1 MTDQIKIN
9 VNGSE
14 INSEPDQLIIEA
26 CEDSGIHIPRFCWH
40 KRMDPVGMCRMCLVE
55 IETPRGKALVP
66 SCTTKVSEDLVVD
79 TESDVVKKAQEG
91 VLEFLLINHP
101 LDCPVCDKA
110 GECPLQ
116 DQTMAYGPGE
126 SRFVE
131 DKRHFE
137 KPIPISEI
145 ILLDRERCI
154 LCARCTRFSDEISG
168 DPLIEFIQR
177 GNKTQV
183 NTFPD
188 EPFRSYFSGNT
199 VQICPVGALTS
210 SSYRFKARPWD
221 LKKVSST
228 SNCSSVGCSVELN
241 VSQNKML
248 RILGEDNEYTNQG
261 WLSDKGRYNFEY
273 LHSEKRIQSPLL
285 VDNPSKELS
294 VNESMEII
302 GDQILTDI
310 DTNISFIVGHNS
322 TNEEYFALNSFIN
335 SLNENKK
342 ETSIQDLNVY
352 ISDDYLHE
360 GYFDDSYSLG
370 QIKDLD
376 SADTIILW
384 SQDIKD
390 NLPTLYLRIKQAV
403 KNGKKLIIFGHTN
416 TAMKNLSEEYFGEEV
431 VSKNFEFNIEIS
443 DIPNLSRLI
452 NGKEVLAIVGKSSP
466 IQNMEPVSKLI
477 NHLNENSN
485 LKILNCFA
493 KGNTFG
499 AFQNFD
505 LVKGMN
511 DFVDEFDSSRRNL
524 IFIIG
529 SNPVNNSVY
538 SQKIKNHLISADYV
552 VALDLFKNETTELAD
567 IILPTTS
574 FTEKEGTFTNLEMR
588 TLMQNKILPAPGS
601 SLNEW
606 EYWAMLLGKVGLEQ
620 SYDSEI
626 QLNSLL
632 CEGYTNKDNLPSFDN
647 LNKPSNL
654 DGIMNSKPIKIET
667 KNNRLENLEILFV
680 HRLYGDTS
688 SQINSPSISMLG
700 SERFIEMN
708 SATFYGSY
716 MLISNVVTLSQ
727 DDNSIQ
733 VNVNINDSLPDN
745 LLVIPI
751 NRRGFQ
757 NLDPEKKV
765 ELEVARSREQVSVSG
780 ADSCI
785 N

>member
-14 INSEPDQLIIEA
+14 INSKPDQLIIEA

-228 SNCSSVGCSVELN
+228 SNCSSVGDSVELN

-248 RILGEDNEYTNQG
+248 RILGEDNEFTNQG

-273 LHSEKRIQSPLL
+273 LHSDKRIEAPLL
-285 VDNPSKELS
+285 VKNSNKELTINETMELISNEILTSDNP
-294 VNESMEII
+294 
-302 GDQILTDI
+302 
-310 DTNISFIVGHNS
+310 NISFIVGHNS
-322 TNEEYFALNSFIN
+322 TNEEYYALNKFAEN
-335 SLNENKK
+335 LNKVENEN
-342 ETSIQDLNVY
+342 TVSNINFYL
-352 ISDDYLHE
+352 SDDYLYN
-360 GYFDDSYSLG
+360 GFFNDDYSLG
-370 QIKDLD
+370 EIKDLD

-384 SQDIKD
+384 AQDIKD

-403 KNGKKLIIFGHTN
+403 RNGKKLLIFGHTN
-416 TAMKNLSEEYFGEEV
+416 TAIKQLSEEYYGENIV
-431 VSKNFEFNIEIS
+431 TNNFEFNVEIS
-443 DIPNLSRLI
+443 DIPNLSKYI
-452 NGKEVLAIVGKSSP
+452 DGKDVLAIVGKASP
-466 IQNMEPVSKLI
+466 LQNVNPIFQLVK
-477 NHLNENSN
+477 HLDQNSN
-485 LKILNCFA
+485 LKILNCFS
-493 KGNTFG
+493 KGNTLG
-499 AFQNFD
+499 ALQNLD
-505 LVKGMN
+505 IVKGLN
-511 DFVDEFDSSRRNL
+511 EFITEFDSSKKN
-524 IFIIG
+524 IVFTVG
-529 SNPVNNSVY
+529 SNPVNNSIY
-538 SQKIKNHLISADYV
+538 SLKIKETLIDADFV
-552 VALDLFKNETTELAD
+552 VSLDLFKNETTELSD
-567 IILPTTS
+567 IILPTTT
-574 FTEKEGTFTNLEMR
+574 FGEKEGTFTNLEMR
-588 TLMQNKILPAPGS
+588 TLMQNKILPTPGS
-601 SLNEW
+601 ALNEW
-606 EYWAMLLGKVGLEQ
+606 EYWLILSNKMNLLE
-620 SYDSEI
+620 SYGTEAE
-626 QLNSLL
+626 LNSML
-632 CEGYTNKDNLPSFDN
+632 CKDYIDNGNIPSFDN

-654 DGIMNSKPIKIET
+654 DGILNSKTINIEVENIDST
-667 KNNRLENLEILFV
+667 NLEILFV
-680 HRLYGDTS
+680 HRLYGDSS
-688 SQINSPSISMLG
+688 SQFNSPSISMLG

-708 SATFYGSY
+708 SATYFGSY
-716 MLISNVVTLSQ
+716 MLNSDVVTLIQ
-727 DDNSIQ
+727 ENNSIQ
-733 VNVNINDSLPDN
+733 VNVNINENLPDN

-757 NLDPEKKV
+757 DLNPEKKV
-765 ELEVARSREQVSVSG
+765 ELETAKSREQLSVT
-780 ADSCI
+780 
-785 N
+785 

>member
-14 INSEPDQLIIEA
+14 IISEPDQLIIEA

-499 AFQNFD
+499 ALQNLD
-505 LVKGMN
+505 LVKGIN
-511 DFVDEFDSSRRNL
+511 DFVDEFDSSRKNL
-524 IFIIG
+524 IFTIG
-529 SNPVNNSVY
+529 SNPVNNSIY
-538 SQKIKNHLISADYV
+538 SQKIKSHLISADYV

-588 TLMQNKILPAPGS
+588 TLMQNKILPAPGL

-765 ELEVARSREQVSVSG
+765 ELEVSRSREQLSVS
-780 ADSCI
+780 
-785 N
+785 

>member
-14 INSEPDQLIIEA
+14 ISSKPDQLIIEA

-228 SNCSSVGCSVELN
+228 SNCSSVGDSVELN

-248 RILGEDNEYTNQG
+248 RILGEDNEFTNQG

-273 LHSEKRIQSPLL
+273 LHSDKRIETPLL
-285 VDNPSKELS
+285 VKNSNKELTINETMELISNEILTSDNP
-294 VNESMEII
+294 
-302 GDQILTDI
+302 
-310 DTNISFIVGHNS
+310 NISFIVGHNS
-322 TNEEYFALNSFIN
+322 TNEEYYALNKFAEN
-335 SLNENKK
+335 LNKVENEN
-342 ETSIQDLNVY
+342 TVSNINFYL
-352 ISDDYLHE
+352 SDDYLYN
-360 GYFDDSYSLG
+360 GFFNDDYSLG
-370 QIKDLD
+370 EIKDLD

-384 SQDIKD
+384 AQDIKD

-403 KNGKKLIIFGHTN
+403 RNGKKLLIFGHTN
-416 TAMKNLSEEYFGEEV
+416 TAIKQLSEEYYGENIV
-431 VSKNFEFNIEIS
+431 TNNFEFNVEIS
-443 DIPNLSRLI
+443 DIPNLSKYI
-452 NGKEVLAIVGKSSP
+452 DGKDVLAIVGKASP
-466 IQNMEPVSKLI
+466 LQNVNPIFQLVK
-477 NHLNENSN
+477 HLDQNSN
-485 LKILNCFA
+485 LKILNCFS

-499 AFQNFD
+499 ALQNLD
-505 LVKGMN
+505 IVKGLN
-511 DFVDEFDSSRRNL
+511 EFVTEFDSSKKN
-524 IFIIG
+524 IVFTVG
-529 SNPVNNSVY
+529 SNPVNNSIY
-538 SQKIKNHLISADYV
+538 SHKIKEALIDSDFV
-552 VALDLFKNETTELAD
+552 VSLDLFKNETTELSD
-567 IILPTTS
+567 IILPTTT
-574 FTEKEGTFTNLEMR
+574 FGEKEGTFTNLEMR
-588 TLMQNKILPAPGS
+588 TLMQNKILPTPGS
-601 SLNEW
+601 ALNEW
-606 EYWAMLLGKVGLEQ
+606 EYWLILSNKMNLLE
-620 SYDSEI
+620 SYGTEAE
-626 QLNSLL
+626 LNSML
-632 CEGYTNKDNLPSFDN
+632 CKDYIDNGNIPSFDN

-654 DGIMNSKPIKIET
+654 DGILNSKTINIEVENVDST
-667 KNNRLENLEILFV
+667 NLEILFV
-680 HRLYGDTS
+680 HRLYGDSS

-708 SATFYGSY
+708 SATYFGSY
-716 MLISNVVTLSQ
+716 MLNSDVVTLIQ
-727 DDNSIQ
+727 ENNSIQ
-733 VNVNINDSLPDN
+733 VNVNINENLPDN
-745 LLVIPI
+745 LLVVPI

-757 NLDPEKKV
+757 DLNPEKKV
-765 ELEVARSREQVSVSG
+765 ELEAAKNREQLSVT
-780 ADSCI
+780 
-785 N
+785 

>member
-14 INSEPDQLIIEA
+14 IISEPDQLIIEA

-499 AFQNFD
+499 AFQNLD
-505 LVKGMN
+505 LVKGIN
-511 DFVDEFDSSRRNL
+511 DFVDEFDNSRKNL
-524 IFIIG
+524 IFTIG
-529 SNPVNNSVY
+529 SNPVNNSIY
-538 SQKIKNHLISADYV
+538 SQKIKSHLISADYV

-667 KNNRLENLEILFV
+667 KNNKLENLEILFV

-765 ELEVARSREQVSVSG
+765 ELEVARSREQLSVS
-780 ADSCI
+780 
-785 N
+785 

>member
-14 INSEPDQLIIEA
+14 IISEPDQLIIEA

-273 LHSEKRIQSPLL
+273 LHSEKRIQSPLF
-285 VDNPSKELS
+285 VDNPNKELS

-499 AFQNFD
+499 ALQNLD
-505 LVKGMN
+505 LVKGIN

-524 IFIIG
+524 IFTIG
-529 SNPVNNSVY
+529 SNPVNNSIY
-538 SQKIKNHLISADYV
+538 SQKIKSHLISADYV

-765 ELEVARSREQVSVSG
+765 ELEVARSREQLSVS
-780 ADSCI
+780 
-785 N
+785 

>member
-14 INSEPDQLIIEA
+14 ISSKPDQLIIEA

-228 SNCSSVGCSVELN
+228 SNCSSVGDSVELN

-248 RILGEDNEYTNQG
+248 RILGEDNEFTNQG

-273 LHSEKRIQSPLL
+273 LHSDKRIETPLL
-285 VDNPSKELS
+285 VKNSNKELTINETMELISNEILTSDNP
-294 VNESMEII
+294 
-302 GDQILTDI
+302 
-310 DTNISFIVGHNS
+310 NISFIVGHNS
-322 TNEEYFALNSFIN
+322 TNEEYYALNKFAEN
-335 SLNENKK
+335 LNKVENEN
-342 ETSIQDLNVY
+342 TVSNINFYL
-352 ISDDYLHE
+352 SDDYLYN
-360 GYFDDSYSLG
+360 GFFNDDYSLG
-370 QIKDLD
+370 EIKDLD

-384 SQDIKD
+384 AQDIKD

-403 KNGKKLIIFGHTN
+403 RNGKKLLIFGHTN
-416 TAMKNLSEEYFGEEV
+416 TAIKQLSEEYYGENIV
-431 VSKNFEFNIEIS
+431 TNNFEFNVEIS
-443 DIPNLSRLI
+443 DIPNLSKYI
-452 NGKEVLAIVGKSSP
+452 DGKDVLAIVGKASP
-466 IQNMEPVSKLI
+466 LQNVNPIFQLVK
-477 NHLNENSN
+477 HLDQNSN
-485 LKILNCFA
+485 LKILNCFS
-493 KGNTFG
+493 KGNTLG
-499 AFQNFD
+499 ALQNLD
-505 LVKGMN
+505 IVKGLN
-511 DFVDEFDSSRRNL
+511 EFITEFDSSKKN
-524 IFIIG
+524 IVFTVG
-529 SNPVNNSVY
+529 SNPVNNSIY
-538 SQKIKNHLISADYV
+538 SLKIKETLIDADFV
-552 VALDLFKNETTELAD
+552 VSLDLFKNETTELSD
-567 IILPTTS
+567 IILPTTT
-574 FTEKEGTFTNLEMR
+574 FGEKEGTFTNLEMR
-588 TLMQNKILPAPGS
+588 TLMQNKILPTPGS
-601 SLNEW
+601 ALNEW
-606 EYWAMLLGKVGLEQ
+606 EYWLILSNKMKLFE
-620 SYDSEI
+620 SYGTEAE
-626 QLNSLL
+626 LNSML
-632 CEGYTNKDNLPSFDN
+632 CKDYIDNDNIPSFDN

-654 DGIMNSKPIKIET
+654 DGILNSKTINIEVENVDST
-667 KNNRLENLEILFV
+667 NLEILFV
-680 HRLYGDTS
+680 HRLYGDSS

-708 SATFYGSY
+708 SATYFGSY
-716 MLISNVVTLSQ
+716 MLNSDVVTLIQ
-727 DDNSIQ
+727 DNNSIQ
-733 VNVNINDSLPDN
+733 VNVNINENLPDN
-745 LLVIPI
+745 LLIVPI

-757 NLDPEKKV
+757 DLNPEKKV
-765 ELEVARSREQVSVSG
+765 ELEAAKSREQLSVT
-780 ADSCI
+780 
-785 N
+785 

>member
-14 INSEPDQLIIEA
+14 IISEPDQLIIEA

-505 LVKGMN
+505 LVKGIN
-511 DFVDEFDSSRRNL
+511 DFVDEFDSSRSNL
-524 IFIIG
+524 IFTVG

-727 DDNSIQ
+727 DGNSIQ

-757 NLDPEKKV
+757 NLNPEKKV
-765 ELEVARSREQVSVSG
+765 ELEVARSREQLSVS
-780 ADSCI
+780 
-785 N
+785 

>member
-1 MTDQIKIN
+1 MSDQININ

-14 INSEPDQLIIEA
+14 IRTDSDQLIIEA

-79 TESDVVKKAQEG
+79 TESEVVKKAQEG

-210 SSYRFKARPWD
+210 TSYRFKARPWD

-228 SNCSSVGCSVELN
+228 SNCSSMGCSVELN

-248 RILGEDNEYTNQG
+248 RILGEDNEFTNQG

-273 LHSEKRIQSPLL
+273 LHSEKRILKPVLNNDST
-285 VDNPSKELS
+285 NEISI
-294 VNESMEII
+294 NESMELISNEI
-302 GDQILTDI
+302 SVDDNS
-310 DTNISFIVGHNS
+310 NISFIVGHNS
-322 TNEEYFALNSFIN
+322 TNEEYYALNNFVEN
-335 SLNENKK
+335 LNKVHKDQNM
-342 ETSIQDLNVY
+342 NVY
-352 ISDDYLHE
+352 LSDDYLYE
-360 GYFDDSYSLG
+360 GFFQNTDLLG
-370 QIKDLD
+370 KVQDLD
-376 SADTIILW
+376 SVDTIILW
-384 SQDIKD
+384 AQDIKD
-390 NLPTLYLRIKQAV
+390 NLPTLYLRIRQAV
-403 KNGKKLIIFGHTN
+403 KNGKKLVIFGHTN
-416 TAMKNLSEEYFGEEV
+416 TAMKELADSYFGQEII
-431 VSKNFEFNIEIS
+431 SKNLEFNVEIS
-443 DIPNLSRLI
+443 EIPNFNELI
-452 NGKEVLAIVGKSSP
+452 NDKNVLAIIGKSSP
-466 IQNMEPVSKLI
+466 IQNTNSISNLI
-477 NHLNENSN
+477 NYLDKNSN
-485 LKILNCFA
+485 LKILNCFS

-499 AFQNFD
+499 ALQNID
-505 LVKGMN
+505 LVKGLN
-511 DFVDEFDSSRRNL
+511 EFINEFDSSKNN
-524 IFIIG
+524 IVFTIG
-529 SNPVNNSVY
+529 SNPVNSSIY
-538 SQKIKNHLISADYV
+538 SNQIKDKLINANFV
-552 VALDLFKNETTELAD
+552 VSLDLFKNETTELAN

-574 FTEKEGTFTNLEMR
+574 FGEKEGTFTNLEMR
-588 TLMQNKILPAPGS
+588 TLKQNKILPTPGS
-601 SLNEW
+601 VLNEW
-606 EYWAMLLGKVGLEQ
+606 EYWSMMLNKIDIENN
-620 SYDSEI
+620 YESEFE
-626 QLNSLL
+626 LNLQL
-632 CEGYTNKDNLPSFDN
+632 CEEYLDKDNVPSFDN

-654 DGIMNSKPIKIET
+654 DGVLNSKSINIEI
-667 KNNRLENLEILFV
+667 ENVEPGKLEILFV
-680 HRLYGDTS
+680 NRLYGDS
-688 SQINSPSISMLG
+688 STQINSPSISMLG
-700 SERFIEMN
+700 AERFIEMN
-708 SATFYGSY
+708 NDTFIKHNLSSY
-716 MLISNVVTLSQ
+716 TVNLVQGDSTLQVKIKINNHLPNELIIAPL
-727 DDNSIQ
+727 
-733 VNVNINDSLPDN
+733 
-745 LLVIPI
+745 
-751 NRRGFQ
+751 NRRGFRDIDTTKPYELIEVK
-757 NLDPEKKV
+757 NLE
-765 ELEVARSREQVSVSG
+765 ELSV
-780 ADSCI
+780 

>member
-14 INSEPDQLIIEA
+14 ISSKPDQLIIEA

-228 SNCSSVGCSVELN
+228 SNCSSVGDSVELN

-248 RILGEDNEYTNQG
+248 RILGEDNEFTNQG

-273 LHSEKRIQSPLL
+273 LHSDKRIETPLL
-285 VDNPSKELS
+285 VKNSNKELTINETMELISNEILTSDNP
-294 VNESMEII
+294 
-302 GDQILTDI
+302 
-310 DTNISFIVGHNS
+310 NISFIVGHNS
-322 TNEEYFALNSFIN
+322 TNEEYYALNQFAGN
-335 SLNENKK
+335 LNKVENEN
-342 ETSIQDLNVY
+342 TASNINFYL
-352 ISDDYLHE
+352 SDDYLYN
-360 GYFDDSYSLG
+360 GFFNDDYSLG
-370 QIKDLD
+370 EIKDLD

-384 SQDIKD
+384 AQDIKD

-403 KNGKKLIIFGHTN
+403 RNGKKLLIFGHTN
-416 TAMKNLSEEYFGEEV
+416 TAIKQLSEEYYGENIV
-431 VSKNFEFNIEIS
+431 TNNFEFNVELS
-443 DIPNLSRLI
+443 DIPNLSKYI
-452 NGKEVLAIVGKSSP
+452 DGKDVLAIVGKASP
-466 IQNMEPVSKLI
+466 LQNVNPIFQLVK
-477 NHLNENSN
+477 HLDQNSN
-485 LKILNCFA
+485 LKILNCFS
-493 KGNTFG
+493 KGNTLG
-499 AFQNFD
+499 ALQNLD
-505 LVKGMN
+505 IVKGLN
-511 DFVDEFDSSRRNL
+511 EFITEFDSSKKN
-524 IFIIG
+524 IVFTVG
-529 SNPVNNSVY
+529 SNPVNNSIY
-538 SQKIKNHLISADYV
+538 SLKIKETLIDADFV
-552 VALDLFKNETTELAD
+552 VSLDLFKNETTELSD
-567 IILPTTS
+567 IILPTTT
-574 FTEKEGTFTNLEMR
+574 FGEKEGTFTNLEMR
-588 TLMQNKILPAPGS
+588 TLMQNKILPTPGS
-601 SLNEW
+601 ALNEW
-606 EYWAMLLGKVGLEQ
+606 EYWLILSNKMNLLE
-620 SYDSEI
+620 SYGTEAE
-626 QLNSLL
+626 LNSML
-632 CEGYTNKDNLPSFDN
+632 CKDYIDNGNIPSFDN

-654 DGIMNSKPIKIET
+654 DGILNSKTINIEVENIDST
-667 KNNRLENLEILFV
+667 NLEILFV
-680 HRLYGDTS
+680 HRLYGDSS

-708 SATFYGSY
+708 SATYFGSY
-716 MLISNVVTLSQ
+716 MLNSDVVTLIQ
-727 DDNSIQ
+727 ENNSIQ
-733 VNVNINDSLPDN
+733 VNVNINENLPDN
-745 LLVIPI
+745 LLVVPI

-757 NLDPEKKV
+757 DLNPEKKV
-765 ELEVARSREQVSVSG
+765 ELEAAKSREQLSVT
-780 ADSCI
+780 
-785 N
+785 

>member
-14 INSEPDQLIIEA
+14 IISEPDQLIIEA

-485 LKILNCFA
+485 LQILNCFA

-499 AFQNFD
+499 AFQNLD
-505 LVKGMN
+505 LVKGLN
-511 DFVDEFDSSRRNL
+511 DFVDEFDSSRKNL
-524 IFIIG
+524 IFTIG
-529 SNPVNNSVY
+529 SNPVNNSIY
-538 SQKIKNHLISADYV
+538 SQKIKSHLISADYV

-751 NRRGFQ
+751 NRRGLQ

-765 ELEVARSREQVSVSG
+765 ELEVSRSREQLSVS
-780 ADSCI
+780 
-785 N
+785 

>member
-14 INSEPDQLIIEA
+14 ISSKPDQLIIEA

-228 SNCSSVGCSVELN
+228 SNCSSVGDSVELN

-248 RILGEDNEYTNQG
+248 RILGEDNEFTNQG

-273 LHSEKRIQSPLL
+273 LHSDKRIETPIL
-285 VDNPSKELS
+285 VKNSNKELTINETMELISNEILTSDNP
-294 VNESMEII
+294 
-302 GDQILTDI
+302 
-310 DTNISFIVGHNS
+310 NISFIVGHNS
-322 TNEEYFALNSFIN
+322 TNEEYYALNKFAEN
-335 SLNENKK
+335 LNKVENEN
-342 ETSIQDLNVY
+342 TVSNINFYL
-352 ISDDYLHE
+352 SDDYLYN
-360 GYFDDSYSLG
+360 GFFNDDYSLG
-370 QIKDLD
+370 EIKDLD

-384 SQDIKD
+384 AQDIKD

-403 KNGKKLIIFGHTN
+403 RNGKKLLIFGHTN
-416 TAMKNLSEEYFGEEV
+416 TAIKQLSEEYYGENIV
-431 VSKNFEFNIEIS
+431 TNNFEFNVEIS
-443 DIPNLSRLI
+443 DIPNLSKYI
-452 NGKEVLAIVGKSSP
+452 DGKDVLAIVGKASP
-466 IQNMEPVSKLI
+466 LQNVNPIFQLVK
-477 NHLNENSN
+477 HLDQNSN
-485 LKILNCFA
+485 LKILNCFS
-493 KGNTFG
+493 KGNTLG
-499 AFQNFD
+499 ALQNLD
-505 LVKGMN
+505 IVKGLN
-511 DFVDEFDSSRRNL
+511 EFLTEFDSSKKN
-524 IFIIG
+524 IVFTVG
-529 SNPVNNSVY
+529 SNPVNNSIY
-538 SQKIKNHLISADYV
+538 SHKIKNTLNDADFV
-552 VALDLFKNETTELAD
+552 VSLDLFKNETTELSD
-567 IILPTTS
+567 IILPTTT
-574 FTEKEGTFTNLEMR
+574 FGEKEGTFTNLEMR
-588 TLMQNKILPAPGS
+588 TLMQNKILPTPGS
-601 SLNEW
+601 ALNEW
-606 EYWAMLLGKVGLEQ
+606 EYWLILSNKMNLLE
-620 SYDSEI
+620 SYGTEAE
-626 QLNSLL
+626 LNSML
-632 CEGYTNKDNLPSFDN
+632 CKEYIDNDNIPSFDN

-654 DGIMNSKPIKIET
+654 DGILNSKTINIEVENIDPT
-667 KNNRLENLEILFV
+667 NLEILFV
-680 HRLYGDTS
+680 HRLYGDSS

-708 SATFYGSY
+708 SATYFGSY
-716 MLISNVVTLSQ
+716 MLNSDVVTLIQ
-727 DDNSIQ
+727 ENNSIQ
-733 VNVNINDSLPDN
+733 VNVNINENLPDN
-745 LLVIPI
+745 LLVVPI

-757 NLDPEKKV
+757 DLNPEKKV
-765 ELEVARSREQVSVSG
+765 ELEAAKSREQLSVT
-780 ADSCI
+780 
-785 N
+785 

>member
-14 INSEPDQLIIEA
+14 IISEPDQLIIEA

-335 SLNENKK
+335 SLNESKK

-403 KNGKKLIIFGHTN
+403 KKGKKLIIFGHTN

-499 AFQNFD
+499 ALQNLD
-505 LVKGMN
+505 LVKGIN
-511 DFVDEFDSSRRNL
+511 DFVDEFDSSRKNL
-524 IFIIG
+524 IFTIG
-529 SNPVNNSVY
+529 SNPVNNSIY
-538 SQKIKNHLISADYV
+538 SQKIKSHLISADYV

-765 ELEVARSREQVSVSG
+765 ELEVARSREQLSVS
-780 ADSCI
+780 
-785 N
+785 

>member
-14 INSEPDQLIIEA
+14 ISSKPDQLIIEA

-55 IETPRGKALVP
+55 VETPRGKALVP

-228 SNCSSVGCSVELN
+228 SNCSSVGDSVELN

-248 RILGEDNEYTNQG
+248 RILGEDNEFTNQG

-273 LHSEKRIQSPLL
+273 LHSDKRIETPLL
-285 VDNPSKELS
+285 VKNSNKELTINETMELISNEILTSDNP
-294 VNESMEII
+294 
-302 GDQILTDI
+302 
-310 DTNISFIVGHNS
+310 NISFIVGHNS
-322 TNEEYFALNSFIN
+322 TNEEYYALNKFAEN
-335 SLNENKK
+335 LNKVENEN
-342 ETSIQDLNVY
+342 TVSNINFYL
-352 ISDDYLHE
+352 SDDYLYN
-360 GYFDDSYSLG
+360 GFFNDDYSLG
-370 QIKDLD
+370 EIKDLD

-384 SQDIKD
+384 AQDIKD

-403 KNGKKLIIFGHTN
+403 RNGKKLLIFGHTN
-416 TAMKNLSEEYFGEEV
+416 TAIKQLSEEYYGENIV
-431 VSKNFEFNIEIS
+431 TNNFEFNVDLS
-443 DIPNLSRLI
+443 DIPNLSKYI
-452 NGKEVLAIVGKSSP
+452 DGKDVLAIVGKASP
-466 IQNMEPVSKLI
+466 LQNVNPIFQLVK
-477 NHLNENSN
+477 HLDQNSN
-485 LKILNCFA
+485 LKILNCFS
-493 KGNTFG
+493 KGNTLG
-499 AFQNFD
+499 ALQNLD
-505 LVKGMN
+505 IVKGLN
-511 DFVDEFDSSRRNL
+511 EFLTEFDSSKKN
-524 IFIIG
+524 IVFTVG
-529 SNPVNNSVY
+529 SNPVNNSIY
-538 SQKIKNHLISADYV
+538 SNKIKNTLNDADFV
-552 VALDLFKNETTELAD
+552 VSLDLFKNETTELSD
-567 IILPTTS
+567 IILPTTT
-574 FTEKEGTFTNLEMR
+574 FGEKEGTFTNLEMR
-588 TLMQNKILPAPGS
+588 TLMQNKILPTPGS
-601 SLNEW
+601 ALNEW
-606 EYWAMLLGKVGLEQ
+606 EYWLILSNKMNLLE
-620 SYDSEI
+620 SYGTEEE
-626 QLNSLL
+626 LNSML
-632 CEGYTNKDNLPSFDN
+632 CKDYIDNANIPSFDN

-654 DGIMNSKPIKIET
+654 DGILNSKTINIEVENIDST
-667 KNNRLENLEILFV
+667 NLEILFV
-680 HRLYGDTS
+680 HRLYGDSS

-708 SATFYGSY
+708 SATYFGSY
-716 MLISNVVTLSQ
+716 MLNSDVVTLIQ
-727 DDNSIQ
+727 DNNSIQ
-733 VNVNINDSLPDN
+733 VNVNINENLPDN
-745 LLVIPI
+745 LLVVPI

-757 NLDPEKKV
+757 DLNPEKKV
-765 ELEVARSREQVSVSG
+765 ELEAAKNREQLSVT
-780 ADSCI
+780 
-785 N
+785 

>member
-14 INSEPDQLIIEA
+14 ISSKPDQLIIEA

-228 SNCSSVGCSVELN
+228 SNCSSVGDSVELN

-248 RILGEDNEYTNQG
+248 RILGEDNEFTNQG

-273 LHSEKRIQSPLL
+273 LHSDKRIETPLL
-285 VDNPSKELS
+285 VKNSNKELTINETMELISNEILTSDNP
-294 VNESMEII
+294 
-302 GDQILTDI
+302 
-310 DTNISFIVGHNS
+310 NISFIVGHNS
-322 TNEEYFALNSFIN
+322 TNEEYYALNKFAEN
-335 SLNENKK
+335 LNKVENEN
-342 ETSIQDLNVY
+342 TVSNINFYL
-352 ISDDYLHE
+352 SDDYLYN
-360 GYFDDSYSLG
+360 GFFNDDYSLG
-370 QIKDLD
+370 EIKDLD

-384 SQDIKD
+384 AQDIKD

-403 KNGKKLIIFGHTN
+403 RNGKKLLIFGHTN
-416 TAMKNLSEEYFGEEV
+416 TAIKQVSEEYYGENIV
-431 VSKNFEFNIEIS
+431 TNNFEFNVEIS
-443 DIPNLSRLI
+443 DIPNLSKYI
-452 NGKEVLAIVGKSSP
+452 DGKDVLAIVGKASP
-466 IQNMEPVSKLI
+466 LQNVNPIFQLVK
-477 NHLNENSN
+477 HLDQNSN
-485 LKILNCFA
+485 LKILNCFS
-493 KGNTFG
+493 KGNTLG
-499 AFQNFD
+499 ALQNLD
-505 LVKGMN
+505 IVKGLN
-511 DFVDEFDSSRRNL
+511 EFITEFDSSKKN
-524 IFIIG
+524 IVFTVG
-529 SNPVNNSVY
+529 SNPVNNSIY
-538 SQKIKNHLISADYV
+538 SLKIKETLIDADFV
-552 VALDLFKNETTELAD
+552 VSLDLFKNETTELSD
-567 IILPTTS
+567 IILPTTT
-574 FTEKEGTFTNLEMR
+574 FGEKEGTFTNLEMR
-588 TLMQNKILPAPGS
+588 TLMQNKILPTPGS
-601 SLNEW
+601 ALNEW
-606 EYWAMLLGKVGLEQ
+606 EYWLILSNKMKLFE
-620 SYDSEI
+620 SYGTEAE
-626 QLNSLL
+626 LNSML
-632 CEGYTNKDNLPSFDN
+632 CKDYIDNDNIPSFDN

-654 DGIMNSKPIKIET
+654 DGILNSKTINIEVENVNST
-667 KNNRLENLEILFV
+667 NLEILFV
-680 HRLYGDTS
+680 HRLYGDSS

-708 SATFYGSY
+708 SATYFGSY
-716 MLISNVVTLSQ
+716 MLNSDVVTLIQ
-727 DDNSIQ
+727 DNNSIQ
-733 VNVNINDSLPDN
+733 VNVNINENLPDN
-745 LLVIPI
+745 LLIVPI

-757 NLDPEKKV
+757 DLNPEKKV
-765 ELEVARSREQVSVSG
+765 ELEAAKSREQLSVT
-780 ADSCI
+780 
-785 N
+785 

>member
-14 INSEPDQLIIEA
+14 IISEPDQLIIEA

-310 DTNISFIVGHNS
+310 DTNISFIVGHSS

-499 AFQNFD
+499 ALQNLD
-505 LVKGMN
+505 LVKGIN
-511 DFVDEFDSSRRNL
+511 DFVDEFDSSRKNL
-524 IFIIG
+524 IFTIG
-529 SNPVNNSVY
+529 SNPVNNSIY
-538 SQKIKNHLISADYV
+538 SQKIKSHLISADYV

-727 DDNSIQ
+727 DGNSIQ

-757 NLDPEKKV
+757 NLNPEKKV
-765 ELEVARSREQVSVSG
+765 ELEVARSREPLSVS
-780 ADSCI
+780 
-785 N
+785 

>member
-14 INSEPDQLIIEA
+14 IISEPDQLIIEA

-499 AFQNFD
+499 ALQNLD
-505 LVKGMN
+505 LVKGIN
-511 DFVDEFDSSRRNL
+511 DFVDEFDSSRKNL
-524 IFIIG
+524 IFTIG
-529 SNPVNNSVY
+529 SNPVNNSIY
-538 SQKIKNHLISADYV
+538 SQKIKSHLISADYV

-765 ELEVARSREQVSVSG
+765 ELEVARSREQLSVS
-780 ADSCI
+780 
-785 N
+785 

>member
-14 INSEPDQLIIEA
+14 IISEPDQLIIEA

-273 LHSEKRIQSPLL
+273 LHSEKRIHSPLL

-499 AFQNFD
+499 AFQNLD
-505 LVKGMN
+505 LVKGIN
-511 DFVDEFDSSRRNL
+511 DFVDEFDSSRKNL
-524 IFIIG
+524 IFTIG
-529 SNPVNNSVY
+529 SNPVNNSIY
-538 SQKIKNHLISADYV
+538 SQKIKSHLISADYV

-765 ELEVARSREQVSVSG
+765 ELEVARSREQLSVS
-780 ADSCI
+780 
-785 N
+785 

>member
-14 INSEPDQLIIEA
+14 ISSKPDQLIIEA

-55 IETPRGKALVP
+55 VETPRGKALVP

-228 SNCSSVGCSVELN
+228 SNCSSVGDSVELN

-248 RILGEDNEYTNQG
+248 RILGEDNEFTNQG

-273 LHSEKRIQSPLL
+273 LHSDKRIETPLL
-285 VDNPSKELS
+285 VKNSNKELTINETMELISNEILTSDNP
-294 VNESMEII
+294 
-302 GDQILTDI
+302 
-310 DTNISFIVGHNS
+310 NISFIVGHNS
-322 TNEEYFALNSFIN
+322 TNEEYYALNKFAEN
-335 SLNENKK
+335 LNKVENEN
-342 ETSIQDLNVY
+342 TVSNINFYL
-352 ISDDYLHE
+352 SDDYLYN
-360 GYFDDSYSLG
+360 GFFNDDYSLG
-370 QIKDLD
+370 EIKDLD

-384 SQDIKD
+384 AQDIKD

-403 KNGKKLIIFGHTN
+403 RNGKKLLIFGHTN
-416 TAMKNLSEEYFGEEV
+416 TAIKQLSEEYYGENIV
-431 VSKNFEFNIEIS
+431 TNNFEFNVEIS
-443 DIPNLSRLI
+443 DIPNLSKYI
-452 NGKEVLAIVGKSSP
+452 DGKDVLAIVGKASP
-466 IQNMEPVSKLI
+466 LQNVNPIFQLVK
-477 NHLNENSN
+477 HLDQNSN
-485 LKILNCFA
+485 LKILNCFS
-493 KGNTFG
+493 KGNTLG
-499 AFQNFD
+499 ALQNLD
-505 LVKGMN
+505 IVKGLN
-511 DFVDEFDSSRRNL
+511 EFITEFDSSKRN
-524 IFIIG
+524 IVFTVG
-529 SNPVNNSVY
+529 SNPVNNSIY
-538 SQKIKNHLISADYV
+538 SLKIKETLIDADFV
-552 VALDLFKNETTELAD
+552 VSLDLFKNETTELSD
-567 IILPTTS
+567 IILPTTT
-574 FTEKEGTFTNLEMR
+574 FGEKEGTFTNLEMR
-588 TLMQNKILPAPGS
+588 TLMQNKILPTPGS
-601 SLNEW
+601 ALNEW
-606 EYWAMLLGKVGLEQ
+606 EYWLILSNKMNLLE
-620 SYDSEI
+620 SYGTEAE
-626 QLNSLL
+626 LNSML
-632 CEGYTNKDNLPSFDN
+632 CKDYIDNDNIPSFDN

-654 DGIMNSKPIKIET
+654 DGILNSKTINIEIENVDST
-667 KNNRLENLEILFV
+667 NLEILFV
-680 HRLYGDTS
+680 HRLYGDSS

-708 SATFYGSY
+708 SATYFGSY
-716 MLISNVVTLSQ
+716 MLNSDVVTLIQ
-727 DDNSIQ
+727 DNNSIQ
-733 VNVNINDSLPDN
+733 VNVNINENLPDN
-745 LLVIPI
+745 LLVVPI

-757 NLDPEKKV
+757 DLNPEKKV
-765 ELEVARSREQVSVSG
+765 ELEAAKSREQLSVT
-780 ADSCI
+780 
-785 N
+785 

>member
-14 INSEPDQLIIEA
+14 IISEPDQLIIEA

-499 AFQNFD
+499 AFQNLD
-505 LVKGMN
+505 LVKGIN
-511 DFVDEFDSSRRNL
+511 DFVDEFDSSRKNL
-524 IFIIG
+524 IFTIG
-529 SNPVNNSVY
+529 SNPVNNSIY
-538 SQKIKNHLISADYV
+538 SQKIKSHLISADYV

-716 MLISNVVTLSQ
+716 MLVSNVVTLSQ

-765 ELEVARSREQVSVSG
+765 ELEVARSREQLSVS
-780 ADSCI
+780 
-785 N
+785 

>member
-14 INSEPDQLIIEA
+14 ISSKPDQLIIEA

-228 SNCSSVGCSVELN
+228 SNCSSVGDSVELN

-248 RILGEDNEYTNQG
+248 RILGEDNEFTNQG

-273 LHSEKRIQSPLL
+273 LHSDKRIETPLL
-285 VDNPSKELS
+285 VKNSNKELTINETMELISNEILTSDNP
-294 VNESMEII
+294 
-302 GDQILTDI
+302 
-310 DTNISFIVGHNS
+310 NISFIVGHNS
-322 TNEEYFALNSFIN
+322 TNEEYYALNKFAEN
-335 SLNENKK
+335 LNKVENEN
-342 ETSIQDLNVY
+342 TVSNINFYL
-352 ISDDYLHE
+352 SDDYLYN
-360 GYFDDSYSLG
+360 GFFNDDYSLG
-370 QIKDLD
+370 EIKDLD

-384 SQDIKD
+384 AQDIKD

-403 KNGKKLIIFGHTN
+403 KNGKKLLIFGHTN
-416 TAMKNLSEEYFGEEV
+416 TAIKQLSEEYYGENIV
-431 VSKNFEFNIEIS
+431 TNNFEFNIEIS
-443 DIPNLSRLI
+443 DIPNLSKYI
-452 NGKEVLAIVGKSSP
+452 DGKDVLAIVGKASP
-466 IQNMEPVSKLI
+466 LQNVNPIFQLVK
-477 NHLNENSN
+477 HLDQNSN
-485 LKILNCFA
+485 LKILNCFS
-493 KGNTFG
+493 KGNTLG
-499 AFQNFD
+499 ALQNLD
-505 LVKGMN
+505 IVKGLN
-511 DFVDEFDSSRRNL
+511 EFINEFDSSKKN
-524 IFIIG
+524 IVFTVG
-529 SNPVNNSVY
+529 SNPVNNSIY
-538 SQKIKNHLISADYV
+538 SLKIKETLIDADFV
-552 VALDLFKNETTELAD
+552 VSLDLFKNETTELSD
-567 IILPTTS
+567 IILPTTT
-574 FTEKEGTFTNLEMR
+574 FGEKEGTFTNLEMR
-588 TLMQNKILPAPGS
+588 TLMQNKILPTPGS
-601 SLNEW
+601 ALNEW
-606 EYWAMLLGKVGLEQ
+606 EYWLILSNKMKLFESYGTEAELNFML
-620 SYDSEI
+620 
-626 QLNSLL
+626 
-632 CEGYTNKDNLPSFDN
+632 CKDYIDNDNIPSFDN

-654 DGIMNSKPIKIET
+654 DGILNSKTINIEVENVDST
-667 KNNRLENLEILFV
+667 NLEILFV
-680 HRLYGDTS
+680 HRLYGDSS

-708 SATFYGSY
+708 SATYFGSY
-716 MLISNVVTLSQ
+716 MLNSDVVTLIQ
-727 DDNSIQ
+727 DNNSIQ
-733 VNVNINDSLPDN
+733 VNVNINENLPDN
-745 LLVIPI
+745 LLIVPI

-757 NLDPEKKV
+757 DLNPEKKV
-765 ELEVARSREQVSVSG
+765 ELEAAKSREQLSVT
-780 ADSCI
+780 
-785 N
+785 

>member
-14 INSEPDQLIIEA
+14 ISSKPDQLIIEA

-228 SNCSSVGCSVELN
+228 SNCSSVGDSVELN

-248 RILGEDNEYTNQG
+248 RILGEDNEFTNQG

-273 LHSEKRIQSPLL
+273 LHSDKRIETPLL
-285 VDNPSKELS
+285 VKNSNKELTINETMELISNEILTSDNP
-294 VNESMEII
+294 
-302 GDQILTDI
+302 
-310 DTNISFIVGHNS
+310 NISFIVGHNS
-322 TNEEYFALNSFIN
+322 TNEEYYALNKFAEN
-335 SLNENKK
+335 LNKVENEN
-342 ETSIQDLNVY
+342 TVSNINFYL
-352 ISDDYLHE
+352 SDDYLYN
-360 GYFDDSYSLG
+360 GFFNDDYSLG
-370 QIKDLD
+370 EIKDLD

-384 SQDIKD
+384 AQDIKD

-403 KNGKKLIIFGHTN
+403 RNGKKLLIFGHTN
-416 TAMKNLSEEYFGEEV
+416 TAIKQLSEEYYGENIV
-431 VSKNFEFNIEIS
+431 TNNFEFNVDLS
-443 DIPNLSRLI
+443 DIPNLSKYI
-452 NGKEVLAIVGKSSP
+452 DGKDVLAIVGKASP
-466 IQNMEPVSKLI
+466 LQNVNPIFQLVK
-477 NHLNENSN
+477 HLDQNSN
-485 LKILNCFA
+485 LKILNCFS
-493 KGNTFG
+493 KGNTLG
-499 AFQNFD
+499 ALQNLD
-505 LVKGMN
+505 IVKGLN
-511 DFVDEFDSSRRNL
+511 EFITEFDSSKKN
-524 IFIIG
+524 IVFTVG
-529 SNPVNNSVY
+529 SNPVNNSIY
-538 SQKIKNHLISADYV
+538 SLKIKETLIDADFV
-552 VALDLFKNETTELAD
+552 VSLDLFKNETTELSD
-567 IILPTTS
+567 IILPTTT
-574 FTEKEGTFTNLEMR
+574 FGEKEGTFTNLEMR
-588 TLMQNKILPAPGS
+588 TLMQNKILPTPGS
-601 SLNEW
+601 ALNEW
-606 EYWAMLLGKVGLEQ
+606 EYWLILSNKMKLFE
-620 SYDSEI
+620 SYGTEAE
-626 QLNSLL
+626 LNSML
-632 CEGYTNKDNLPSFDN
+632 CKDYIDNDNIPSFDN

-654 DGIMNSKPIKIET
+654 DGILNSKTINIEVENVDST
-667 KNNRLENLEILFV
+667 NLEILFV
-680 HRLYGDTS
+680 HRLYGDSS

-708 SATFYGSY
+708 SATYFGSY
-716 MLISNVVTLSQ
+716 MLNSDVVTLIQ
-727 DDNSIQ
+727 DNNSIQ
-733 VNVNINDSLPDN
+733 VNVNINENLPDN
-745 LLVIPI
+745 LIVVPI

-757 NLDPEKKV
+757 DLNPEKKV
-765 ELEVARSREQVSVSG
+765 ELEAAKSREQLSVT
-780 ADSCI
+780 
-785 N
+785 